1 MHIRQWF
8 HAVRFSKRFISIF
21 SAIGVSV
28 TGGVTYA
35 LAAGVTTTSNGGWT
49 TCTLDAHAD
58 VANEMIVRNNGS
70 QPMCLGSSSYGDDF
84 TVTRSSVNSAN
95 GTIANYPNIYTG
107 CEYEGA
113 NSGQLCT
120 RGHGTPLRVS
130 SLSKDV
136 SSVSYH
142 MPAQGFTGDSS
153 YDIWFNKSGGTPY
166 GRDNGAEI
174 MIWLGSRGFGSP
186 AYSRKAEID
195 GAWWGY
201 DEWRTSH
208 GGGSWNYI
216 RYWRLSGSNTSSDS
230 SVTLSLLPFFRDA
243 ERQGKLSSSWFLT
256 GTEYGFEVSSG
267 GKGLQ
272 VKNFTDTTEGSRVY
286 LGGLQHKGK

>member
-1 MHIRQWF
+1 MGIRQRF
-8 HAVRFSKRFISIF
+8 HAVRFSKRFIGIF

-28 TGGVTYA
+28 TGSVTYA
-35 LAAGVTTTSNGGWT
+35 LAAGVTTTSSGGWT

-84 TVTRSSVNSAN
+84 TVTRSSVRGRA
-95 GTIANYPNIYTG
+95 IANFPNIYTG
-107 CEYEGA
+107 CEYDGA
-113 NSGQLCT
+113 SSGQLCT

-130 SLSKDV
+130 SLGKDE

-142 MPAQGFTGDSS
+142 MPATGFSGDSS
-153 YDIWFNKSGGTPY
+153 YDIWFNKSGGAPY
-166 GRDNGAEI
+166 GRNNGAEI

-186 AYSRKAEID
+186 AYTRKVYLD
-195 GAWWGY
+195 GTWWGY
-201 DEWRTSH
+201 DEWRASQT
-208 GGGSWNYI
+208 GGSWNYI
-216 RYWRLSGSNTSSDS
+216 RYWRLSGSNASSDS
-230 SVTLSLLPFFRDA
+230 SANLNLLSFFRDA
-243 ERQGKLSSSWFLT
+243 ERAGKLSSSWFLT
-256 GTEYGFEVSSG
+256 GTEYGFEVASG

-272 VKNFTDTTEGSRVY
+272 IRNFTDTTEGARVY